1 MWGRFGSGHE
11 AKGSRPVAI
20 SVPLRASTD
29 CLFLQLMYTINSILP
44 CTGCVYH
51 SKRLILQCTMSF
63 GTGRQT
69 PIYKPAITTMI
80 SSEFTQ
86 LTISG
91 SVNERKRW
99 YIGQLRHTLK
109 LKSPAARLL
118 WHLAYSPDF
127 ITRASF
133 NYDGR
138 CKLEKITRQPERF
151 TKF

>member
-29 CLFLQLMYTINSILP
+29 CLFLQLVYTINSILP

-51 SKRLILQCTMSF
+51 SKRLILQCIMSF

-69 PIYKPAITTMI
+69 PIY
-80 SSEFTQ
+80 
-86 LTISG
+86 
-91 SVNERKRW
+91 
-99 YIGQLRHTLK
+99 LK
-109 LKSPAARLL
+109 LKSPASRLL

-138 CKLEKITRQPERF
+138 CKLEKITRQPESF